1 MFRTDARALEFE
13 ILTSTGQLDAD
24 PHPRPTGMLELLVNG
39 ALAGRRQAPV
49 GNVLR
54 MAGPGAVQRLVP
66 GKPGTVRFAGLP
78 TGMKNVELWLPQQTP
93 TELVALRADGDVLA
107 PLPDGRRRWV
117 HHGSSISHC
126 IEADGPTGTWP
137 VVAAALGG
145 VEVINLSQAGN
156 ALLDPYVARTIRDT
170 PADLISLKV
179 GINIVSLSAFRLRT
193 FGPAVH
199 GFLDTIRDGRPDT
212 PLLLISPVSCPALEQ
227 VPGPTKTG
235 PDGRI
240 AALGDPADVK
250 PAAHCRWRWSVPSW
264 PGSLR
269 HDRHLIPTSTIST
282 DERCSARTRRTT
294 CPTAFTPPPPRTAEW
309 ASASLPT
316 PSRPTVPSAE
326 LFMTSGVE
334 MRFERGHAA
343 WASAGR
349 QVPRGGRR
357 PGGVRQLRRC
367 ASFCRHSGAQGK
379 PGYGLHL
386 DRSGDRIRCEWGG
399 PHWAGRRGSY
409 APP

>member
-1 MFRTDARALEFE
+1 MRTVPMVGGPVEIRGALDLETTAAGVMPRRLPAWTKEQYQNPSVYGVTVMPSGVRLVFRTDARTLEFE
-13 ILTSTGQLDAD
+13 VLTSTGRLDTD
-24 PHPRPTGMLELLVNG
+24 PRPRPTGMLELLVDG
-39 ALAGRRQAPV
+39 ALAGRQQAPV

-78 TGMKNVELWLPQQTP
+78 AGMKNVELWLPQQTP

-199 GFLDTIRDGRPDT
+199 GFLDTIRDGHPDT

-227 VPGPTKTG
+227 VPGPTGSG

-240 AALGDPADVK
+240 AALGDPADVARGALSLTVVRTELARIAAARQTSDPHLHCLDGRALLGPDEADDLPDGLHPTAAAYRRMGK
-250 PAAHCRWRWSVPSW
+250 RFAAHAFA
-264 PGSLR
+264 
-269 HDRHLIPTSTIST
+269 T
-282 DERCSARTRRTT
+282 D
-294 CPTAFTPPPPRTAEW
+294 
-309 ASASLPT
+309 
-316 PSRPTVPSAE
+316 
-326 LFMTSGVE
+326 
-334 MRFERGHAA
+334 
-343 WASAGR
+343 
-349 QVPRGGRR
+349 
-357 PGGVRQLRRC
+357 
-367 ASFCRHSGAQGK
+367 
-379 PGYGLHL
+379 
-386 DRSGDRIRCEWGG
+386 G
-399 PHWAGRRGSY
+399 PFR
-409 APP
+409 

>member
-1 MFRTDARALEFE
+1 MRTVPMVGGPVEIRGALDLETTAAGVMPRRLPAWTKEQYQNPSVYGVTVMPSGVRLVFRTDARALEFE
-13 ILTSTGQLDAD
+13 VLTSTGRLDTD
-24 PHPRPTGMLELLVNG
+24 PRPRPTGMLELLVDG
-39 ALAGRRQAPV
+39 ALAGRQQAPV

-54 MAGPGAVQRLVP
+54 MAGPGSVQRLVP

-78 TGMKNVELWLPQQTP
+78 AGMKNVELWLPQQTP

-199 GFLDTIRDGRPDT
+199 GFLDTIRDGHPDT

-227 VPGPTKTG
+227 VPGPTGTG

-240 AALGDPADVK
+240 AALGDPADVARGALSLTVVRTELARIAAARQASDPHLHCLDGRALLGPDEADDLPDGLHPTAAAYRRMGK
-250 PAAHCRWRWSVPSW
+250 RFAAHAFA
-264 PGSLR
+264 
-269 HDRHLIPTSTIST
+269 T
-282 DERCSARTRRTT
+282 D
-294 CPTAFTPPPPRTAEW
+294 
-309 ASASLPT
+309 
-316 PSRPTVPSAE
+316 
-326 LFMTSGVE
+326 
-334 MRFERGHAA
+334 
-343 WASAGR
+343 
-349 QVPRGGRR
+349 
-357 PGGVRQLRRC
+357 
-367 ASFCRHSGAQGK
+367 
-379 PGYGLHL
+379 
-386 DRSGDRIRCEWGG
+386 G
-399 PHWAGRRGSY
+399 PFR
-409 APP
+409 

>member
-1 MFRTDARALEFE
+1 MRTVPLVGGPVELRGALDLETTAAGVMPRRLPAWTKDQYQNPSVHGVTVMPSGVRLVFRTDARALELE
-13 ILTSTGQLDAD
+13 VLTSTGQLATD
-24 PHPRPTGMLELLVNG
+24 PHPRPTGMLELLVDG
-39 ALAGRRQAPV
+39 ALARRRQAPV

-54 MAGPGAVQRLVP
+54 MAGPGAAQRLIP
-66 GKPGTVRFAGLP
+66 GKPKTVRFAGLAA
-78 TGMKNVELWLPQQTP
+78 GMKNVELWLPQQTP

-156 ALLDPYVARTIRDT
+156 ALLDPYVARTIRNT

-199 GFLDTIRDGRPDT
+199 GFLDTIRDGHPDT

-227 VPGPTKTG
+227 VPGPTRTG

-240 AALGDPADVK
+240 TALGDPADVADGALTLTVVRAELARIAAARQTSDPHLHCLDGRALLGPEETDDLPDGLHPTATAYRRMGK
-250 PAAHCRWRWSVPSW
+250 RFAAH
-264 PGSLR
+264 
-269 HDRHLIPTSTIST
+269 
-282 DERCSARTRRTT
+282 
-294 CPTAFTPPPPRTAEW
+294 AFAP
-309 ASASLPT
+309 
-316 PSRPTVPSAE
+316 
-326 LFMTSGVE
+326 
-334 MRFERGHAA
+334 H
-343 WASAGR
+343 
-349 QVPRGGRR
+349 
-357 PGGVRQLRRC
+357 
-367 ASFCRHSGAQGK
+367 
-379 PGYGLHL
+379 
-386 DRSGDRIRCEWGG
+386 G
-399 PHWAGRRGSY
+399 PFR
-409 APP
+409 

>member
-1 MFRTDARALEFE
+1 MRTVPLVGGPVELRGALDLETTAAGVMPRRLPAWTKEQYQDPSVYGVTVMPSGVRLVFRTDAYALELE
-13 ILTSTGQLDAD
+13 ILTSTGQLAAD
-24 PHPRPTGMLELLVNG
+24 PHPRPTGMLELLVDG
-39 ALAGRRQAPV
+39 APAGRQQAPV

-54 MAGPGAVQRLVP
+54 MAGPGTAQRLIP
-66 GKPGTVRFAGLP
+66 GRPGTVRFAGLP
-78 TGMKNVELWLPQQTP
+78 AGMKNVELWLPQQTP

-199 GFLDTIRDGRPDT
+199 GFLDTIRDGHPDT

-227 VPGPTKTG
+227 VPGPTRTG

-240 AALGDPADVK
+240 TALGDPADVADGALSLTVVRTELARI
-250 PAAHCRWRWSVPSW
+250 AAARQASDP
-264 PGSLR
+264 
-269 HDRHLIPTSTIST
+269 HLHYLDGRALLGPDETGDLTDGLHPT
-282 DERCSARTRRTT
+282 AAAYRRMGKRFVAH
-294 CPTAFTPPPPRTAEW
+294 AFTP
-309 ASASLPT
+309 
-316 PSRPTVPSAE
+316 
-326 LFMTSGVE
+326 
-334 MRFERGHAA
+334 
-343 WASAGR
+343 
-349 QVPRGGRR
+349 
-357 PGGVRQLRRC
+357 
-367 ASFCRHSGAQGK
+367 
-379 PGYGLHL
+379 
-386 DRSGDRIRCEWGG
+386 DG
-399 PHWAGRRGSY
+399 PFH
-409 APP
+409 

>member
-1 MFRTDARALEFE
+1 MRTVPLVGGPVEIRGALDLETTPAGVMPRRLPAWTKEQYQDPSVYGVTVMPSGVRLVFRTDARALEFE
-13 ILTSTGQLDAD
+13 VLTSTGQLDTDA
-24 PHPRPTGMLELLVNG
+24 HPRPTGMLELLVDG

-49 GNVLR
+49 GNVMR
-54 MAGPGAVQRLVP
+54 MAGPRAVQRLVP

-78 TGMKNVELWLPQQTP
+78 AGMKNVELWLPQQTP

-179 GINIVSLSAFRLRT
+179 GINIVSLPAFRLRT
-193 FGPAVH
+193 FGPALH
-199 GFLDTIRDGRPDT
+199 GFLDTIRDGHPDT

-227 VPGPTKTG
+227 VPGPAATG

-240 AALGDPADVK
+240 TALGDPADVAAGALSLTVVRAELARIAAARQTADPHLHHLDGRELLGPDEADDLPDGLHPTATAYRRMGK
-250 PAAHCRWRWSVPSW
+250 RFAAHSFA
-264 PGSLR
+264 
-269 HDRHLIPTSTIST
+269 T
-282 DERCSARTRRTT
+282 DG
-294 CPTAFTPPPPRTAEW
+294 PF
-309 ASASLPT
+309 
-316 PSRPTVPSAE
+316 AE
-326 LFMTSGVE
+326 L
-334 MRFERGHAA
+334 
-343 WASAGR
+343 
-349 QVPRGGRR
+349 
-357 PGGVRQLRRC
+357 VR
-367 ASFCRHSGAQGK
+367 
-379 PGYGLHL
+379 
-386 DRSGDRIRCEWGG
+386 
-399 PHWAGRRGSY
+399 
-409 APP
+409 